1 MISFSEAVKS
11 TIDRQAYELSLV
23 IPDIEEIV
31 CLEGQM
37 NLDEILYSDED
48 TLISSFMYLS
58 EQPRD
63 PLYSCTFGIGCKT
76 GKDVGG
82 YRLARN
88 VSRILETL
96 RKGTTIQIMDYTE
109 EVEPVENLGSMF
121 ISEAEI
127 EPQEDDK
134 EHGVRFVIFQ
144 ASVISAI

>member
-1 MISFSEAVKS
+1 MITFSEAVKS
-11 TIDRQAYELSLV
+11 TVDRLAFDLSQEIPEVEEL
-23 IPDIEEIV
+23 V

-37 NLDEILYSDED
+37 NLDEILYSDKD
-48 TLISSFMYLS
+48 TLISTFMYLS
-58 EQPRD
+58 ENPRD

-88 VSRILETL
+88 VSRILEKLKKSTVVQV
-96 RKGTTIQIMDYTE
+96 KDYTQE
-109 EVEPVENLGSMF
+109 LELVENLGTMF
-121 ISEAEI
+121 IVDAEI

-144 ASVISAI
+144 ANCISAY